1 MIAKAVKGTGFRGA
15 LAYDLA
21 AEKGELLDTNMAGET
36 PRELAA
42 EFGAIRALR
51 PGLTKAVLHVSLSA
65 APGEQL
71 SDDQWRDI
79 GQRYLA
85 GMDLDHNQYV
95 LTRHTD
101 TAHDHI
107 HLVAN
112 RIDCEGQVVSDSH
125 DYQRMHT
132 LMREIERDYGLQ
144 EVTSQPAAR
153 HAPTKGELERTLRT
167 GEVSTRPQLQA
178 LCDGAAQDCDS
189 FTAYQ
194 ERLAA
199 VGVEIIPTVQRD
211 GATLSGLQYRLD
223 GVTMKGSDLGKAYAA
238 AGIQKRGIS
247 YEQDRDSA
255 AVERCRDRAAARR
268 DRASDRD
275 RAASQG
281 PERRGV
287 GRDLG
292 AASPSDGA
300 LNGRDEPAL
309 DPGRGGG
316 AAASGEIRGSARS
329 AGPEL
334 EQGLGGSGESRQKLA
349 GSGVEAPRPLGA
361 DRGEYSSARE
371 RLLALADPAGD
382 QEPAGPGGDG
392 RVPATGPDRSR
403 AALRRQTEALGVA
416 GFELEIQGGGQ
427 TLQRA
432 WTSAELEKGVGWLKR
447 MNARGH
453 DIAIRPAGEHGL
465 VLVAGLRSDG
475 VARMADAGWTSAA
488 TIETSPGRYEA
499 WVKLSEKPVEPAVRQ
514 AGAVYLSKSYGG
526 DPPRAEGQ
534 AYGRLAGFTNQEPEV
549 SHEGRPPYVLAHD
562 CPGKVAPEA
571 AAVLA
576 RIEQQ
581 RREQEQERQKKEAQ
595 ERAAKRGR
603 ERDEGPER

>member
-1 MIAKAVKGTGFRGA
+1 MIAKAVKGTGFKGA
-15 LAYDLA
+15 VSYDLDP
-21 AEKGELLDTNMAGET
+21 EKGALLDTNMAGET

-42 EFGAIRALR
+42 EFGAIRDLR

-71 SDDQWRDI
+71 SDEQWREI
-79 GQRYLA
+79 GQQFRE
-85 GMDLDHNQYV
+85 GMGLDQNQYV

-144 EVTSQPAAR
+144 EVTSQPAER

-167 GEVSTRPQLQA
+167 GEVSTRQQLQV
-178 LCDGAAQDCDS
+178 LCDGAAQDCPS

-268 DRASDRD
+268 DRESDRE
-275 RAASQG
+275 RAAGQG
-281 PERRGV
+281 PERGGV

-292 AASPSDGA
+292 AASPSDGGLSGGDA
-300 LNGRDEPAL
+300 GDLSRDHPLGAGRGRGVAGHDAAGTGRDAAGA
-309 DPGRGGG
+309 GRELGG
-316 AAASGEIRGSARS
+316 APGGADAPAA
-329 AGPEL
+329 L
-334 EQGLGGSGESRQKLA
+334 
-349 GSGVEAPRPLGA
+349 RPGGA

-371 RLLALADPAGD
+371 RLLALAGPAGD
-382 QEPAGPGGDG
+382 QEPAGPEGDG
-392 RVPATGPDRSR
+392 RVPATGPDRSLT
-403 AALRRQTEALGVA
+403 ALRRQTEALGVA
-416 GFELEIQGGGQ
+416 GFALAIQGGGQ

-465 VLVAGLRSDG
+465 VLVAGLTGDG
-475 VARMADAGWTSAA
+475 VARMAAAGWTSAA

-499 WVKLSEKPVEPAVRQ
+499 WVKLSEEPVRPVVLQ
-514 AGAVYLSKSYGG
+514 AAAVYLSKSYGG
-526 DPPRAEGQ
+526 DPPRDAGQ
-534 AYGRLAGFTNQEPEV
+534 ASGRLAGFTNQEPAV
-549 SHEGRPPYVLAHD
+549 SHAGRPPYVLAQD
-562 CPGKVAPEA
+562 CPGTVAPAA

-581 RREQEQERQKKEAQ
+581 RREQEQEQKRAKAQ

>member
-1 MIAKAVKGTGFRGA
+1 MIAKAVKGASFKGA
-15 LAYDLA
+15 VSYDLDP
-21 AEKGELLDTNMAGET
+21 EKGVFLDTNMAGET
-36 PRELAA
+36 PAELAA
-42 EFGAIRALR
+42 EFAAIRDLR
-51 PGLTKAVLHVSLSA
+51 PGVTKAVLHVSLSA
-65 APGEQL
+65 APGDQL
-71 SDDQWRDI
+71 SDEQWREI
-79 GQRYLA
+79 GQQFRA
-85 GMDLDHNQYV
+85 GMGLDHNQYV

-107 HLVAN
+107 HIVAN
-112 RIDCEGQVVSDSH
+112 RIDLAGQVVSDSH

-167 GEVSTRPQLQA
+167 GEPSTRHQLQA
-178 LCDGAAQDCDS
+178 LCDGAAQDCAS

-194 ERLAA
+194 ERLDA
-199 VGVEIIPTVQRD
+199 VGVEIIPTVQRQ
-211 GATLSGLQYRLD
+211 GAKLSGLQYCLD

-247 YEQDRDSA
+247 YEQDRDRA
-255 AVERCRDRAAARR
+255 AVDRCRDRAAARR
-268 DRASDRD
+268 DREPDRE
-275 RAASQG
+275 RAAGQG
-281 PERRGV
+281 PERGGV

-292 AASPSDGA
+292 AASPSDGG

-349 GSGVEAPRPLGA
+349 GRGVEAPRPLGA

-371 RLLALADPAGD
+371 RLLALAGPAD
-382 QEPAGPGGDG
+382 DREPAGPEGDG
-392 RVPATGPDRSR
+392 RVPATGPDRSL

-475 VARMADAGWTSAA
+475 VARMAAAGWTSAA

-499 WVKLSEKPVEPAVRQ
+499 WVKLSEKPVEPAVLQ

-526 DPPRAEGQ
+526 DPPRDQGQ
-534 AYGRLAGFTNQEPEV
+534 EYGRLAGFTNQEPAV
-549 SHEGRPPYVLAHD
+549 SHAGRPPYVLAQD
-562 CPGKVAPEA
+562 CPGAVAPEA

-576 RIEQQ
+576 RIEQ
-581 RREQEQERQKKEAQ
+581 RRRKQEQEQAQKQ
-595 ERAAKRGR
+595 AAKRGL
-603 ERDEGPER
+603 EQDEGPER

>member
-1 MIAKAVKGTGFRGA
+1 MIAKAVKGTSFKGA
-15 LAYDLA
+15 VSYDLDP
-21 AEKGELLDTNMAGET
+21 EKGAVLDTNMAGET
-36 PRELAA
+36 PAELAA
-42 EFGAIRALR
+42 EFAAIRDLR
-51 PGLTKAVLHVSLSA
+51 PGVTKAVLHVSLSA
-65 APGEQL
+65 APGDQL
-71 SDDQWRDI
+71 SDEQWRAI
-79 GQRYLA
+79 GQQFRA

-112 RIDCEGQVVSDSH
+112 RIDCAGQVVSDSH

-144 EVTSQPAAR
+144 EVTSQPAER
-153 HAPTKGELERTLRT
+153 HAPTKGELERTVRT
-167 GEVSTRPQLQA
+167 GEPSTRHQLQA

-194 ERLAA
+194 ERLDA
-199 VGVEIIPTVQRD
+199 VGVEIIPTVQQQ
-211 GATLSGLQYRLD
+211 GAKLSGLQYRLD
-223 GVTMKGSDLGKAYAA
+223 DVTMKGSDLGKAYAA

-247 YEQDRDSA
+247 YEQDRDRT
-255 AVERCRDRAAARR
+255 AVDRCRDRAAARR
-268 DRASDRD
+268 DRGPDRE
-275 RAASQG
+275 RAAGQG
-281 PERRGV
+281 PERGGV

-292 AASPSDGA
+292 AAGPSDGA

-334 EQGLGGSGESRQKLA
+334 EQGIGGSGESRHTLA
-349 GSGVEAPRPLGA
+349 GRGVEAPRPLGA
-361 DRGEYSSARE
+361 DRGDFSGARE
-371 RLLALADPAGD
+371 RILALVGSADD
-382 QEPAGPGGDG
+382 REPAGPEGAG

-416 GFELEIQGGGQ
+416 GFEIEIQGGGQ

-447 MNARGH
+447 LNARGH

-475 VARMADAGWTSAA
+475 VARMASAGWTPAA

-499 WVKLSEKPVEPAVRQ
+499 WVKLSEKPVEPVVLQ

-526 DPPRAEGQ
+526 DPPRDQGQ
-534 AYGRLAGFTNQEPEV
+534 AYGRLAGFTNQEPAV
-549 SHEGRPPYVLAHD
+549 SHEGRQPYVLAQD

-581 RREQEQERQKKEAQ
+581 RREREQERQREQAQ
-595 ERAAKRGR
+595 ERAAKRAQ
-603 ERDEGPER
+603 ERDAGWER

>member
-1 MIAKAVKGTGFRGA
+1 MIAKAVKGTSFKGA
-15 LAYDLA
+15 VSYDLA
-21 AEKGELLDTNMAGET
+21 PEKGAVLDTNMAGET
-36 PRELAA
+36 PTELAA
-42 EFGAIRALR
+42 EFEAVRNLR
-51 PGLTKAVLHVSLSA
+51 PGVTKAVLHVSLSA

-71 SDDQWRDI
+71 SDEQWRDI
-79 GQRYLA
+79 GQQFRA
-85 GMDLDHNQYV
+85 GMDLDQNQYV

-144 EVTSQPAAR
+144 EVTSQPAER

-167 GEVSTRPQLQA
+167 GEPSTRHQLQA
-178 LCDGAAQDCDS
+178 LCDGAAQDCGS
-189 FTAYQ
+189 LTTYI
-194 ERLAA
+194 ERLDA
-199 VGVEIIPTVQRD
+199 VGVAVLPTVQQQ
-211 GATLSGLQYRLD
+211 GAKLSGLQYCLD

-247 YEQDRDSA
+247 YEQDRDRA
-255 AVERCRDRAAARR
+255 AVDRCRDRAA
-268 DRASDRD
+268 DRGDRGPD
-275 RAASQG
+275 RERAAGQG
-281 PERRGV
+281 PERGGV
-287 GRDLG
+287 SRDLG
-292 AASPSDGA
+292 AAGPSDGGLSGGDA
-300 LNGRDEPAL
+300 GDLSRDHPLDAGRGRGVAGRDAAGA
-309 DPGRGGG
+309 GRELGG
-316 AAASGEIRGSARS
+316 APGGADAPAA
-329 AGPEL
+329 L
-334 EQGLGGSGESRQKLA
+334 
-349 GSGVEAPRPLGA
+349 RPSGA
-361 DRGEYSSARE
+361 DRGDFSSARE
-371 RLLALADPAGD
+371 RILALAGPAGD
-382 QEPAGPGGDG
+382 QEPAGPEGDG
-392 RVPATGPDRSR
+392 RVPATGPDRSH

-416 GFELEIQGGGQ
+416 GFELAIQGGGQ

-475 VARMADAGWTSAA
+475 VARMAAAGWTSAA

-499 WVKLSEKPVEPAVRQ
+499 WVKLSEQPVEPVVRQ

-526 DPPRAEGQ
+526 DPPRDQGQ

-549 SHEGRPPYVLAHD
+549 SHEGRQPYVLAHD
-562 CPGKVAPEA
+562 CPGTVAPAA

-576 RIEQQ
+576 RIEQ
-581 RREQEQERQKKEAQ
+581 RRREQERQKKEAQ

-603 ERDEGPER
+603 ERDEGWER